1 MLLACAELATA
12 DECVTITIILLYQ
25 SYVTVQLY
33 IKIHVYRHTRVR
45 RGFLGDY
52 VAKPVCDATVR
63 K

>member
-52 VAKPVCDATVR
+52 VATSVCDATVR